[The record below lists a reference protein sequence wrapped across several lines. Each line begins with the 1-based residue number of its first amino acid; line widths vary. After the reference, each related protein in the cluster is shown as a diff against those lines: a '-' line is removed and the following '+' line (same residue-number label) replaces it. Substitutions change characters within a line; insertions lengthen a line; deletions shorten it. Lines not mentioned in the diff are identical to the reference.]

1 MELITITY
9 DIREHFEIKGS
20 HITYDNKDYMAIIKQ
35 LSLDTVII
43 CLPFIDLS
51 YGSNFILQFNSVCG
65 IVKIN
70 IVCDVFYENE
80 GMLICE
86 CSILDGIE
94 HNFFVLFKQFIEE
107 ILAQKKRKEQRIL
120 CSQKNLELLKLNNVI
135 SFDFRYRKLKGVIKD
150 ISYSGLRVL
159 ANPILLEENGELFSF
174 RLSFTDPVENFVFI
188 NCPIRRKELF
198 VFQGTEFASVV
209 FKINGSIKFKERIS
223 NYLNQIE
230 NISINKKS
238 L

>member
-51 YGSNFILQFNSVCG
+51 YGSNFILQFNSVYG

-86 CSILDGIE
+86 CSRLDGID
-94 HNFFVLFKQFIEE
+94 HNFFILFKQFIEE

-135 SFDFRYRKLKGVIKD
+135 SFDFRYRKLKGVIK
-150 ISYSGLRVL
+150 G
-159 ANPILLEENGELFSF
+159 
-174 RLSFTDPVENFVFI
+174 
-188 NCPIRRKELF
+188 
-198 VFQGTEFASVV
+198 
-209 FKINGSIKFKERIS
+209 
-223 NYLNQIE
+223 
-230 NISINKKS
+230 
-238 L
+238 